1 MNRTRVS
8 SSKSSRL
15 ARAPIA
21 LAVTGLTLLGATALA
36 ADGDIERVSLGL
48 GGAEGDGPA
57 EFASL
62 SADGRFVAFDSDAT
76 NLVEGDTNARTDVFV
91 HDRATGDTERVS
103 VSSSGAQAA
112 FGSSREPAI
121 SADGRF
127 VAFHSTASD
136 LAPGDE
142 NSLDDVFVH
151 DRETGETERLS
162 PSAVDFGSTGSDA
175 VSISADGRFV
185 AFESTYDDLVPGDG
199 NGALDVFVNDRQTGT
214 TERVSVNSAGAEA
227 EEASFN
233 ASISADGRLVAFI
246 SNSGDLVSGRHQRR
260 SRRLRPRPRD
270 GRHVA
275 GERQRRRASGQ
286 RRSVRNISISPDG
299 RLVAFSSFAT
309 NLVAGDTNDAGD
321 VFVRDRTAET
331 TERISLDSA
340 GGQAD
345 ADSFLPSVSADGRLV
360 AFASSANN
368 LGGTAN
374 AFTDVFLHDR
384 QTGSTALLS
393 GGVGSAAGDGH
404 SFPPAISAD
413 GCFVAFT
420 SGATNLVG
428 GDTNGF
434 RDAFVHDLLGCA
446 PEPPP
451 DTTPPALEL
460 RAKERQRLDKP
471 VKVKASCDEDCAV
484 SAKAR
489 AKLPGGKRL
498 RLLRASADLVAGE
511 AEKLKLKASDEVE
524 RKLRRAGRAKVKV
537 TAVAADAAGNEA
549 EAKVRVKL
557 RVRP

>member
-1 MNRTRVS
+1 MNPPRSSRRTRV
-8 SSKSSRL
+8 RPL
-15 ARAPIA
+15 RTTVA
-21 LAVTGLTLLGATALA
+21 LALAGLTLLGATALA

-57 EFASL
+57 EFPSV
-62 SADGRFVAFDSDAT
+62 SADGRFVTFDSAAT
-76 NLVEGDTNARTDVFV
+76 NLVEGDTNDRADVFV

-142 NSLDDVFVH
+142 NNLDDVLVH
-151 DRETGETERLS
+151 DRETGETELLS

-185 AFESTYDDLVPGDG
+185 AFESTYDDLVPGDD
-199 NGALDVFVNDRQTGT
+199 NDSDDVFVTDRQTDT
-214 TERVSVNSAGAEA
+214 TERVSVDSAGAEA
-227 EEASFN
+227 EESSFD

-246 SNSGDLVSGRHQRR
+246 SNSGDLVSGDNNGDADAFVHDRETGVT
-260 SRRLRPRPRD
+260 SRVSVSD
-270 GRHVA
+270 GGLQADA
-275 GERQRRRASGQ
+275 GSSRIA
-286 RRSVRNISISPDG
+286 ISPDG
-299 RLVAFSSFAT
+299 RLAAFSSRAT

-321 VFVRDRTAET
+321 VFVRDRTAGT

-345 ADSFLPSVSADGRLV
+345 ADSFLPSISADDRLV

-368 LGGTAN
+368 LGGAAN

-384 QTGSTALLS
+384 QAGTTTLLS
-393 GGVGSAAGDGH
+393 GGVGGAAGDGH

-413 GCFVAFT
+413 GCFVAFA
-420 SGATNLVG
+420 SSATNLVG

-434 RDAFVHDLLGCA
+434 GDAFVHDLPGCD

-484 SAKAR
+484 SARAR
-489 AKLPGGKRL
+489 AKLPSGERL
-498 RLLRASADLVAGE
+498 KLLRASADLVAGE
-511 AEKLKLKASDEVE
+511 TEKLRLKASDKVE
-524 RKLRRAGRAKVKV
+524 RKVRRAGRAKVKV

>member
-15 ARAPIA
+15 ARALIA

-91 HDRATGDTERVS
+91 HDRATGDIERVS

-175 VSISADGRFV
+175 VSISANGRFV

-233 ASISADGRLVAFI
+233 AELSADGRLVAFI
-246 SNSGDLVSGRHQRR
+246 SNSGDLVSGDTNGDPDAFVHDRETGVT
-260 SRRLRPRPRD
+260 SRVSVGD
-270 GRHVA
+270 GELQA
-275 GERQRRRASGQ
+275 NGGGT
-286 RRSVRNISISPDG
+286 NISISPDG

-309 NLVAGDTNDAGD
+309 NLVAGDTNDSAD

-471 VKVKASCDEDCAV
+471 VKVKASCDEDCAM

-537 TAVAADAAGNEA
+537 TAIAADAAGNEA